1 MPFVCMA
8 SVFLS
13 SESLVAF
20 ARVPFTVIREVPH
33 GPHLVLYASRR
44 GAVLCGEADLDR
56 PADGAVGG
64 SPPGVCHVQGVL
76 TDAILEVL
84 GDTRRRGE
92 DIRFVA
98 HAVEQAVLGAT
109 HCAQDPWIDI
119 ALPEDDLFLVP
130 TGNPVGSVR
139 AAPHA
144 RTPALRLLWVV
155 AVCRAGNLKLADTRG
170 SLEN

>member
-1 MPFVCMA
+1 M
-8 SVFLS
+8 
-13 SESLVAF
+13 AF
-20 ARVPFTVIREVPH
+20 ARVPLTVIREV
-33 GPHLVLYASRR
+33 PHLVLYASRR

-64 SPPGVCHVQGVL
+64 SPPPGVCHVQGVL

-109 HCAQDPWIDI
+109 HCAQDPWIDM

-139 AAPHA
+139 AAPQA
-144 RTPALRLLWVV
+144 RNSTSALRLLWVV
-155 AVCRAGNLKLADTRG
+155 AVCRAGPVLAT
-170 SLEN
+170 